1 LRDWEF
7 YAEPIHSIVYTP
19 PASPEYDRVIEQMIS
34 MVVRLSG
41 EVERAK
47 TRRRPG
53 LVASLIEAQKSD
65 PSTFNDDDLLGTLIL
80 LISGGFDTT
89 TALTA
94 HALQWLGRHPAERT
108 RITEDWSLL
117 DTATEEFLRFTTP
130 AQGGART
137 IAADCEIGGHRFQEA
152 ERVWLSYALANRDP
166 AVFPDPDEVVIDRFP
181 NRHAAFGLGVHR
193 CIGSNLARMT
203 FKIMM
208 QEVLARIP
216 DYAIEEGGVVR
227 YEDVGTIN
235 GFRHMPATFTPK
247 APQGEPLQQVIR
259 RWQTTLDTEPRPKG
273 ASDESPG

>member
-1 LRDWEF
+1 
-7 YAEPIHSIVYTP
+7 
-19 PASPEYDRVIEQMIS
+19 
-34 MVVRLSG
+34 
-41 EVERAK
+41 
-47 TRRRPG
+47 
-53 LVASLIEAQKSD
+53 VAAQESD

-94 HALQWLGRHPAERT
+94 HALQWLGRHPHERS

-137 IAADCEIGGHRFQEA
+137 IAADCEIGGYRFQEA
-152 ERVWLSYALANRDP
+152 DRVWLSYALANRDP
-166 AVFPDPDEVVIDRFP
+166 AVFPNPDEVVIDRFP

-208 QEVLARIP
+208 QEVLSRIP
-216 DYAIEEGGVVR
+216 DYAIEEDGVVR

-235 GFRHMPATFTPK
+235 GFRHMPATF
-247 APQGEPLQQVIR
+247 APQVPHGERLEQVIF
-259 RWQTTLDTEPRPKG
+259 RWQAILDADARLKG
-273 ASDESPG
+273 AGDARTG